1 MSKCFYRG
9 RPIVMGKHNLGTYQP
24 KPNVKL
30 GSQNNPLI
38 LQVQTQARQHEIEAM
53 LEQHQLFADI
63 SINAEEAEDI
73 KALDVALN
81 KPAPQV
87 FAKTPERNDPCSCGS
102 GKKYKKCCA

>member
-9 RPIVMGKHNLGTYQP
+9 RPIVMGKHNLGTYKP

-30 GSQNNPLI
+30 GSLNDPLQ
-38 LQVQTQARQHEIEAM
+38 LHVQSTARQ
-53 LEQHQLFADI
+53 LELEKVLFEHQLVAEFH
-63 SINAEEAEDI
+63 INSDVAEDI
-73 KALDVALN
+73 QALDVALN